1 MVLRL
6 HHEQQMYMLDAKCFF
21 ESQVLVNPPV
31 VCNHLE
37 QLRRLEVIRLLNRKT
52 KTKHVRSFKIKDI
65 LSDVP
70 ENRDRESCAGA
81 QTTNSTIC
89 NNVTNRESS
98 TCINRLNRGTIV
110 RPWSTSPRISSPPSD
125 ETHLNNDDLSS
136 EEEIDV
142 EHFDDTKQQGINNTL
157 SLVSPLD
164 ALVEMSNNAFRGL
177 QTEGRFKN
185 VLVCQVFWGFF
196 CLFVFFAKMTDQS
209 ITIVRFK
216 EGLFPWLIEKRGD
229 P

>member
-65 LSDVP
+65 LSDVH
-70 ENRDRESCAGA
+70 ENRDREACAGA
-81 QTTNSTIC
+81 QTTNSTTC
-89 NNVTNRESS
+89 NVTNRESS
-98 TCINRLNRGTIV
+98 SCFNRLNRGTIV

-125 ETHLNNDDLSS
+125 ETHSNNDDLSS

-142 EHFDDTKQQGINNTL
+142 EHFDETKQQGINNTL

-177 QTEGRFKN
+177 QTEGMFIN
-185 VLVCQVFWGFF
+185 VLICRISSSIANQRNYN
-196 CLFVFFAKMTDQS
+196 CLA
-209 ITIVRFK
+209 
-216 EGLFPWLIEKRGD
+216 
-229 P
+229 